1 MPLEVYGISFH
12 FGRMKTSI
20 ALQADP
26 RPVGLTDTL
35 LSLTKGD
42 DQSERLSLAQIVAS
56 LSDQAR
62 GVLMILFALPNCLP
76 GIPGTSAITG
86 LPLVFLTLQMALNL
100 PPWLPGFIAK
110 RSVSRQWLAGVMIK
124 AEPWLR
130 RIERLVHPRLMVL
143 TSDPA
148 ERLVGGLG
156 LVLSLV
162 IMMPI
167 PLGNTLPALA
177 ILVFSVGFVGRDG
190 AWVLGGL
197 FVSGMAAALLF
208 AAGWAAFTAMI
219 AIWASWIGF

>member
-1 MPLEVYGISFH
+1 
-12 FGRMKTSI
+12 MKTSI

-42 DQSERLSLAQIVAS
+42 DQSERLSLAQILTN

-62 GVLMILFALPNCLP
+62 GVLMILFALPNCVP

-100 PPWLPGFIAK
+100 PPWLPAFIAN

-143 TSDPA
+143 TSDTA
-148 ERLVGGLG
+148 ERLVGAWG
-156 LVLSLV
+156 LVLSVV
-162 IMMPI
+162 IMLPI
-167 PLGNTLPALA
+167 PLGNTLPALSLLA
-177 ILVFSVGFVGRDG
+177 LSVGFVGRDG

-197 FVSGMAAALLF
+197 VVSGLAAALLF
-208 AAGWAAFTAMI
+208 AAGWAAFAAMI
-219 AIWASWIGF
+219 ALWAHWIGF